1 MRETAQV
8 VFHYLL
14 GSPVIYLGIAFI
26 AGLAANKTV
35 AHDGRAGFFLYL
47 LIGVFGLFLSQFV
60 ILSSDCRNIWRS
72 YPSFACSSISL
83 LPMSA
88 LSLWPRLSISLNLC
102 EPP

>member
-14 GSPVIYLGIAFI
+14 GNPVIYLGVAFI

-35 AHDGRAGFFLYL
+35 AHEGRAGFFLYL

-60 ILSSDCRNIWRS
+60 ILFFGLQEYLETLPEFRLLFDFIAA
-72 YPSFACSSISL
+72 YVGSFAVAAIIHFIK
-83 LPMSA
+83 PM
-88 LSLWPRLSISLNLC
+88 
-102 EPP
+102 

>member
-14 GSPVIYLGIAFI
+14 GSPVVYLGVAFI

-60 ILSSDCRNIWRS
+60 ILFFGLQEYLEKLPEFRVLIDFLTA
-72 YPSFACSSISL
+72 YVGSFIVAAIIHFIK
-83 LPMSA
+83 PM
-88 LSLWPRLSISLNLC
+88 
-102 EPP
+102 

>member
-8 VFHYLL
+8 VYQYLL
-14 GSPVIYLGIAFI
+14 GSPVICFGIAFI

-60 ILSSDCRNIWRS
+60 ILFFGLQEYLEKLPEFRVLFDFLAA
-72 YPSFACSSISL
+72 YVGSFIVAAIIHFIK
-83 LPMSA
+83 PM
-88 LSLWPRLSISLNLC
+88 
-102 EPP
+102 

>member
-14 GSPVIYLGIAFI
+14 GNPVIYLGVAFI

-60 ILSSDCRNIWRS
+60 ILFFGLQEYMEKLPEFRVLFDFLTA
-72 YPSFACSSISL
+72 YVGSFVVAAIIHFIK
-83 LPMSA
+83 PM
-88 LSLWPRLSISLNLC
+88 
-102 EPP
+102 